1 MGRESKSTAAAKDQP
16 PFAAY
21 DDAWRFLLDRVN
33 VERTPPGKIDKDA
46 FKFERTVA
54 IMDALGNPQRSFRV
68 VHVAGSK
75 GKGSVCEMTASA
87 LQGCGFTTAL
97 YTSPHLVSPCER
109 IRINQRPI
117 GEDEFRGLAERVA
130 AIVPSIR
137 KRLGEPTFFELLTA
151 MAFLYFAEQ
160 AVDLAVVEV
169 GLGGRLDCTN
179 VVLPEVSLL
188 TAIQLEHKDLLG
200 DTPEAIAREK
210 AGIIKPGVPAVT
222 IPQSDGVLGV
232 FRDVASQ
239 NHSTLSVLGKEIEFS
254 TRMSF
259 SQELGHHAKVC
270 LTTRHSNFEHVPVPL
285 KGEHQALNCGLALA
299 ALDHLR
305 ARGMPIPED
314 AAAAGLAATPNLGRL
329 EFIHDAPR
337 IVVDGAHNPESVHAL
352 VRTIGAFVKCDTLV
366 MIFGCAADKDIDGM
380 LAKVAL
386 GADKVFF
393 TKAAGNARAA
403 DPRELLRRFHDLG
416 GQMGQ
421 IAPTLKEALNTAAKG
436 VSRGDLI
443 CVTGS
448 FYLAGEAKALFE
460 EKRRRA
466 QPTPATNPSLREVKP
481 AAAPA
486 PKKAKP

>member
-1 MGRESKSTAAAKDQP
+1 MGRDSKSTGAARPQP
-16 PFAAY
+16 PFARY
-21 DDAWRFLLDRVN
+21 DDAWTFLLDRVN
-33 VERTPPGKIDKDA
+33 VERTPPGKVDKDA

-54 IMDALGNPQRSFRV
+54 LMDALGNPQRSFRV

-97 YTSPHLVSPCER
+97 YTSPHLVSPRER
-109 IRINQRPI
+109 LRINQRPI
-117 GEDEFRGLAERVA
+117 SEEDFRALAERVA
-130 AIVPSIR
+130 GLVPQIR

-160 AVDLAVVEV
+160 AVDIAVVEV

-188 TAIQLEHKDLLG
+188 TAIQLEHRDLLG
-200 DTPEAIAREK
+200 DTLEAIAGEK
-210 AGIIKPGVPAVT
+210 AGIIKPGIPAIT
-222 IPQSDGVLGV
+222 IPQSEDVLGV
-232 FRDVASQ
+232 FRDAAAK
-239 NHSTLSVLGKEIEFS
+239 NHTTLSVLGREIEFS
-254 TRMSF
+254 TRVSF
-259 SQELGHHAKVC
+259 SPGLGHHAKVC

-285 KGEHQALNCGLALA
+285 MGEHQAFNCGLALA
-299 ALDHLR
+299 ALDQLR
-305 ARGMPIPED
+305 AKGMPIPED
-314 AAAAGLAATPNLGRL
+314 AAAAGLAATPNFGRL
-329 EFIHDAPR
+329 EFIHDSPR
-337 IVVDGAHNPESVHAL
+337 IAVDGAHNPESVHAL

-386 GADKVFF
+386 GADKVIF
-393 TKAAGNARAA
+393 TKASGNARAA
-403 DPRELLRRFHDLG
+403 EPRDLLKKYHDLG

-421 IAPTLKEALNTAAKG
+421 AAPTLKDALNTAAKG

-448 FYLAGEAKALFE
+448 FYLAGEAKALLD
-460 EKRRRA
+460 EKHRREHPVPNA
-466 QPTPATNPSLREVKP
+466 HPAVREVKP
-481 AAAPA
+481 TPTPA
-486 PKKAKP
+486 KKTKP